1 MIVLMCLK
9 DYDDFTVENKTG
21 VLQNIERLLRL
32 SSIGVIIMNVTQCEP
47 REFQENAKYLH
58 LNLPGR
64 QVLTIA
70 SLGSF
75 IPYGVFTYPLLKPGR
90 GLYLA

>member
-9 DYDDFTVENKTG
+9 DYDDFSVEIKTG
-21 VLQNIERLLRL
+21 GLQNIERLLRL
-32 SSIGVIIMNVTQCEP
+32 SSVGVIMNVTRCEP
-47 REFQENAKYLH
+47 REFQENTKYLH
-58 LNLPGR
+58 LNLRGR

-70 SLGSF
+70 SLGNF